1 MRDYLSE
8 ALAADEIKFEFSSI
22 TAVGHKGDQVCFEVF
37 SDAAKIDGVR
47 FMVTAIETQELAD
60 ALGLMMTTPKI
71 EDLIAI
77 DADITIAPIT
87 QIKGNITALAKSE
100 DYSAAIDKALDGKDT
115 EGKLISTVGKSWVLT
130 NKLAGTGG
138 KYGIH
143 TACNYGWV
151 HPSSRYNAVTSGL
164 KCWQS
169 PGYAHNDV
177 HKDASQVLRLVNPKC
192 TVLRRDS
199 GTWEMADLHD
209 ILSDSELASCV
220 SHEGVLKVLRQP
232 SVPEVS

>member
-1 MRDYLSE
+1 MRDYLAD
-8 ALAADEIKFEFSSI
+8 ALAADEIEFGWSSI
-22 TAVGHKGDQVCFEVF
+22 TAMGPHGDQVCFEVF

-77 DADITIAPIT
+77 DAEITIAPIT

-100 DYSAAIDKALDGKDT
+100 DYSAAIDKALEGKDT
-115 EGKLISTVGKSWVLT
+115 EGKLISTVGKSWVLV
-130 NKLAGTGG
+130 NRLGQGG
-138 KYGIH
+138 LKYGIH
-143 TACNYGWV
+143 AACNYGWV
-151 HPSSRYNAVTSGL
+151 HSSSRYNAVTKGL
-164 KCWQS
+164 KCWQT

-192 TVLRRDS
+192 TILRRGS
-199 GTWEMADLHD
+199 GTWEMADLKEV
-209 ILSDSELASCV
+209 LSDDKLAPTV
-220 SHEGVLKVLRQP
+220 SHEGVLKVFRQP
-232 SVPEVS
+232 AVPEP